1 MASKFIQIQP
11 IAHGSDMLNL
21 AAENGKLLRVPKI
34 RKPPDGKPRQGFL
47 ELDQCAAVARYLAPH
62 LQVATAIG
70 YTLGWRTQ
78 EVLTRQRQ
86 HLDLEEGTVRL
97 GPDETKSGE
106 PRVAYLPPEL
116 IGLLRDH
123 LDRVTALEQKTGRS
137 IPHLFP
143 HFTNGR
149 RHQAGD
155 QPRDWRK
162 AWVTACRKAG
172 IPGREPGRPQG
183 SSSQDGRPSPGKP
196 VS

>member
-11 IAHGSDMLNL
+11 IATGS
-21 AAENGKLLRVPKI
+21 
-34 RKPPDGKPRQGFL
+34 
-47 ELDQCAAVARYLAPH
+47 
-62 LQVATAIG
+62 
-70 YTLGWRTQ
+70 
-78 EVLTRQRQ
+78 
-86 HLDLEEGTVRL
+86 L
-97 GPDETKSGE
+97 GPRG
-106 PRVAYLPPEL
+106 
-116 IGLLRDH
+116 G
-123 LDRVTALEQKTGRS
+123 LEQKTGRS